1 MSELVA
7 RVWARKGGR
16 MSDPAV
22 ETRAPM
28 KWDEASDP
36 DGLTK
41 SDMRPRDWMLQ
52 SALEYLLGRL
62 EEHEENS
69 FSATFVVGGQVVSG
83 LVIGRRAWMAEQEK
97 ALSQDGGAAE
107 QLGIFMRTLFDE
119 VIGRADESTRRRDE
133 ADLPRPATTFFHMKR
148 AKVGQGAGAVTFPL
162 WRGTL
167 ADVTGWSFGKTD

>member
-1 MSELVA
+1 
-7 RVWARKGGR
+7 

-22 ETRAPM
+22 EPRDPM
-28 KWDEASDP
+28 RWDEASDP
-36 DGLTK
+36 DGVTK
-41 SDMRPRDWMLQ
+41 SDTRPKDWMLQ

-83 LVIGRRAWMAEQEK
+83 LVIGRRAWMTEQEK
-97 ALSQDGGAAE
+97 ALSRDGAAAE
-107 QLGIFMRTLFDE
+107 QLGVFMRTLFDD
-119 VIGRADESTRRRDE
+119 VIGRWEESTLRRDA
-133 ADLPRPATTFFHMKR
+133 ADLPRPATSFFHMKQ
-148 AKVGQGAGAVTFPL
+148 ATIGQGPGAVTFPL